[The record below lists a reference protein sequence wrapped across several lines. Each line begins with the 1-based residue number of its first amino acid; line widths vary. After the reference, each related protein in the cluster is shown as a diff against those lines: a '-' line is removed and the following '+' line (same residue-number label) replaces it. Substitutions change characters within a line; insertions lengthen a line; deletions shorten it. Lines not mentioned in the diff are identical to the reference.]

1 MALNRNQRANVQLA
15 RQLKGAL
22 APGSVRN
29 SQEKKD
35 AQVDRLFSGK
45 KQRVALSPGKK
56 KAARKERA
64 AMAAFEEAVKN
75 APATGRPKGVGD
87 HPSTAAPGTPRPIR
101 IKKSAAPTKSS
112 PAPMSEGKA
121 AAVKANLQRLAA
133 NGEKEKAM
141 AAKAAKRLGIGL

>member
-22 APGSVRN
+22 A
-29 SQEKKD
+29 
-35 AQVDRLFSGK
+35 
-45 KQRVALSPGKK
+45 PGKK

-133 NGEKEKAM
+133 NGGKKEKAM